1 MESCKSAKTVLCLG
15 PSGSGKTLLLKK
27 LSNLNSV
34 DRTTASVTTVGT
46 NILTV
51 NADGYQI
58 FIRELGGIMAPL
70 WSKYFAGVDKVIYV
84 VDASNLC
91 QISAAGVLLY
101 SILAD
106 PQLKNSE
113 VKKNLAFQF
122 KDNLVL
128 VSISSFY
135 WF

>member
-1 MESCKSAKTVLCLG
+1 MECKPNKTVLCLG

-34 DRTTASVTTVGT
+34 DKTTASVTTVGT
-46 NILTV
+46 NILTI

-70 WSKYFAGVDKVIYV
+70 WSKYFGGVDKIMYV

-91 QISAAGVLLY
+91 QISAAGVLFY
-101 SILAD
+101 SILVH
-106 PQLKNSE
+106 PLLKNSE
-113 VKKNLAFQF
+113 VKHFMFIF
-122 KDNLVL
+122 KTEDN
-128 VSISSFY
+128 S
-135 WF
+135 